1 MDDSE
6 LRDTDD
12 AAATTQPFA
21 QETNSLYYSG
31 YVPQANGLLCYSY
44 MIPMMQ
50 QQPLST

>member
-12 AAATTQPFA
+12 VAPTTYPFA
-21 QETNSLYYSG
+21 QETNGPLCYRG
-31 YVPQANGLLCYSY
+31 YVPQANSLCYSY

-50 QQPLST
+50 QQPLSA